1 METGIHFEPNQKR
14 LAALE
19 DRDQQ
24 WTAALVKC
32 REHIRLRL
40 KKRTTFGAHTAGRL
54 GEDPV
59 NYYVSYAYDAILS
72 GDWEWKDEHTL
83 SEQMIRIADS
93 TISTEVEK
101 MGTKKAATEKVK
113 IVSTDTDELC
123 YEQDPIEGEM
133 DTVREIVINKQIAVI
148 EEAIAGDED
157 LEFFWECVKEGKKPR
172 EIATLMEK
180 TAKQLSKLR
189 EKFIKKIKT
198 SPYFE
203 ME

>member
-1 METGIHFEPNQKR
+1 METGKHFEPNQKK

-19 DRDQQ
+19 NPDQQ
-24 WTAALVKC
+24 WAVALDKC

-40 KKRTTFGAHTAGRL
+40 KRRTTFGAHTTGRL
-54 GEDPV
+54 GEDPL
-59 NYYVSYAYDAILS
+59 NYYISYAYEAILS
-72 GDWEWKDEHTL
+72 GDWEWQDEFTL

-101 MGTKKAATEKVK
+101 MGTKKAATEKVT
-113 IVSTDTDELC
+113 VVQADPDEVF
-123 YEQDPIEGEM
+123 YQQDPVEQEI

-148 EEAIAGDED
+148 EEAITGDND
-157 LEFFWECVKEGKKPR
+157 LEIFWECVKEGMKRK
-172 EIATLMEK
+172 EIAAFMEK
-180 TAKQLSKLR
+180 TPKQLSKLR
-189 EKFIKKIKT
+189 EKFLKKIKT